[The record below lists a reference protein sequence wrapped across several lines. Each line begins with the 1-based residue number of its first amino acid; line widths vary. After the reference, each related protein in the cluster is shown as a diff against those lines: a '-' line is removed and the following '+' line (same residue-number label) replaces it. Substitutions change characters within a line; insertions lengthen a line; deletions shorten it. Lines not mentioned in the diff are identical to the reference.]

1 MKFLKISFLFV
12 PLMIGGLIYIIFR
25 SENLLMFKWFQFLN
39 IDHFISKIRHFNTS
53 DSFPNWLRY
62 SLPDGLW
69 ILSYVL
75 IMNKIWNNKITIHN
89 LFWTLI
95 IPAIA
100 ILSEFFQ
107 YFGLIKGTFDF
118 LDLLFY
124 IIGATLPLLFYN
136 KFSTSILIKNY
147 EKN

>member
-1 MKFLKISFLFV
+1 MKLLKISFLFL

-25 SENLLMFKWFQFLN
+25 SGNLLMFKWFKFLN
-39 IDHFISKIRHFNTS
+39 IDHFISKTRLFNTS
-53 DSFPNWLRY
+53 DSFPNWFQY

-75 IMNKIWNNKITIHN
+75 IMTEIWNKKITIHN
-89 LFWTLI
+89 LFWIII
-95 IPAIA
+95 IPVIA

-118 LDLLFY
+118 LDILFY
-124 IIGATLPLLFYN
+124 IIGAALPLLFYN
-136 KFSTSILIKNY
+136 KFSNSILIK
-147 EKN
+147 KL